1 MPLLSKTL
9 LKRRKLMSLGNTD
22 CTAVET
28 KGGLD
33 KRNSSSS
40 IVKPNLSRDQVLTNG
55 LVLPF
60 SGDFQSNMI
69 SKDTILDDN
78 TSTMSQ
84 TNIDS
89 MLATEDTDS
98 TSSNLGLISQLN
110 QRFINNSSTEDFHDY
125 ENSLKIPAHLS
136 TAPLKLSKVSGG
148 REHKQ
153 TVHEQFEVIA
163 EESEDDEGEVNLNS
177 KNLDL
182 SKLDRIYSK
191 SVIDSV
197 ASSGSMKSA
206 HIPIETKIR
215 ESYIEKVGVWLN
227 DQKEKNE
234 IKETAAKYQIP
245 DASLTDNP
253 FLSHQSSSFK
263 SNFTNITTSDHTS
276 SSFSRFLLPS
286 QSRKEKNSANKKN
299 SEHKKSSKSNKK
311 TAWGDGSSGYE
322 SERDLYSG
330 NSYTS
335 STAPLQGFIL
345 GQNISQ

>member
-1 MPLLSKTL
+1 
-9 LKRRKLMSLGNTD
+9 
-22 CTAVET
+22 
-28 KGGLD
+28 
-33 KRNSSSS
+33 
-40 IVKPNLSRDQVLTNG
+40 
-55 LVLPF
+55 
-60 SGDFQSNMI
+60 
-69 SKDTILDDN
+69 
-78 TSTMSQ
+78 
-84 TNIDS
+84 
-89 MLATEDTDS
+89 
-98 TSSNLGLISQLN
+98 
-110 QRFINNSSTEDFHDY
+110 
-125 ENSLKIPAHLS
+125 
-136 TAPLKLSKVSGG
+136 
-148 REHKQ
+148 
-153 TVHEQFEVIA
+153 
-163 EESEDDEGEVNLNS
+163 
-177 KNLDL
+177 
-182 SKLDRIYSK
+182 
-191 SVIDSV
+191 
-197 ASSGSMKSA
+197 MKSA